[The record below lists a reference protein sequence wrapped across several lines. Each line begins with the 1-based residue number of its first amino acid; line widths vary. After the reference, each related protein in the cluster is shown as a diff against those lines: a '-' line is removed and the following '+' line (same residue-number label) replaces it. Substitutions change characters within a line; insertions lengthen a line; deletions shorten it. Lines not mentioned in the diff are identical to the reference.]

1 MAFQTTIRYDQAAA
15 VPGTIVEAADTY
27 KYVRKGSVAKGN
39 NVHLGKFV
47 VYDTTAKGYRDV
59 KQGDT
64 EDKIVGICVLG
75 NYTSGDKA
83 TSMYNEGESVVILE
97 NGIAAVSVNADKGD
111 TDKISIDL
119 DTADVY
125 VGTVTATITNK
136 LELSKYKCVQHTGL
150 GISSSGVAFI
160 KA

>member
-1 MAFQTTIRYDQAAA
+1 MSFQKNVRYNQAAA

-39 NVHLGKFV
+39 VVHLGKFV
-47 VYDTTAKGYRDV
+47 VYDDTAKGYRDV

-64 EDKIVGICVLG
+64 EDKIAGICVLG
-75 NYTSGDKA
+75 AYTSGESN
-83 TSMYNEGESVVILE
+83 TSIYNENESVVILE

-111 TDKISIDL
+111 TDKITVDL
-119 DTADVY
+119 DTADIY

-136 LELSKYKCVQHTGL
+136 LELNKYKCTQHTGL
-150 GISSSGVAFI
+150 GLTSSGVAFI

>member
-1 MAFQTTIRYDQAAA
+1 MGFQKIVRSAQAAA

-27 KYVRKGSVAKGN
+27 KYVRKGVVGTNSV
-39 NVHLGKFV
+39 VHLGKFV
-47 VYDTTAKGYRDV
+47 VYDDTIKGYRDV

-64 EDKIVGICVLG
+64 EDKIAGICVFG
-75 NYTSGDKA
+75 HYTSGESN
-83 TSMYNEGESVVILE
+83 TSIYNAGESITVLE

-111 TDKISIDL
+111 TDKITIDL

-125 VGTVTATITNK
+125 VGTITASITAK
-136 LELSKYKCVQHTGL
+136 LELNNYKCTQHTGL
-150 GISSSGVAFI
+150 GLTSSGVAFI

>member
-1 MAFQTTIRYDQAAA
+1 MPFQKTIRYDQAAA
-15 VPGTIVEAADTY
+15 IPGTIVEAADTY
-27 KYVRKGSVAKGN
+27 KYVRKGSVAKGS

-47 VYDTTAKGYRDV
+47 VYDDVNKGYRDV

-64 EDKIVGICVLG
+64 EDKIAGICVFSH
-75 NYTSGDKA
+75 YTSGENA

-111 TDKISIDL
+111 TDKITVDL
-119 DTADVY
+119 DTADIY

-136 LELSKYKCVQHTGL
+136 IELEKYKCVQHTGL